1 MMGGPSALIPLLVSG
16 LAGRFPFARYACSAL
31 GPTCY
36 DGREVDFAQG
46 DAMAGKADNFTA
58 MQSGHATAHGG
69 ITRRGLLAGAL
80 LGVLGASGCTGESP
94 AGSGSTGSGT
104 IGADL
109 AVVTDSEKPARVTVM
124 MVGDMLV
131 HPGVWMS
138 GERDDGTRNYDHL
151 FANLSDDFS
160 GTDIAMVNQETILGG
175 AEHGLSGY
183 PTFNSPQELGDAEV
197 AAGVDVSISATNHAL
212 DRGFAGITWALE
224 YWRTKHPE
232 ILVPGIADTQDKAD
246 EIPMLERN
254 GVKVAILNY
263 TESTN
268 GIPIPSDAPFCV
280 KTLGEADFASDM
292 TRAREAGAEFIVVC
306 PHWGTEYVYKPTEE
320 QIRWASELVE
330 AGADVII
337 GTHPHVLEPVEVLD
351 GPDGRQVPVFWSL
364 GNYISWQAEK
374 PRMVGGMAKVTLER
388 RGGECRV
395 VDYSLTPLVSHL
407 ALSPAMSVYRL
418 ADYTEELAA
427 QNAVRSMPGC
437 SNFTVAYCRELV
449 AQILGEGY
457 DAEACQLAVT
467 L

>member
-1 MMGGPSALIPLLVSG
+1 MTISL
-16 LAGRFPFARYACSAL
+16 RTFP
-31 GPTCY
+31 
-36 DGREVDFAQG
+36 
-46 DAMAGKADNFTA
+46 
-58 MQSGHATAHGG
+58 
-69 ITRRGLLAGAL
+69 
-80 LGVLGASGCTGESP
+80 
-94 AGSGSTGSGT
+94 T
-104 IGADL
+104 I
-109 AVVTDSEKPARVTVM
+109 
-124 MVGDMLV
+124 
-131 HPGVWMS
+131 
-138 GERDDGTRNYDHL
+138 
-151 FANLSDDFS
+151 FS

-175 AEHGLSGY
+175 AEHGLFRVS
-183 PTFNSPQELGDAEV
+183 TFNSPQELGDAEV

-395 VDYSLTPLVSHL
+395 VDYSLTPLGEPSGAEPCHERVPLGGLHRGARRPKRS
-407 ALSPAMSVYRL
+407 
-418 ADYTEELAA
+418 A
-427 QNAVRSMPGC
+427 QHARM
-437 SNFTVAYCRELV
+437 
-449 AQILGEGY
+449 Q
-457 DAEACQLAVT
+457 QLHRCLLPRARGPDSR
-467 L
+467 